1 MKITEEGEG
10 IFAIEC
16 KPEELEQVLKKIK
29 EKFAQ
34 ARTPVV
40 SADIMVYFYRDL
52 KDELSLRKKEKEELP
67 EESTWFMDNSL
78 VHELF

>member
-1 MKITEEGEG
+1 MKVTEEGEG

-16 KPEELEQVLKKIK
+16 TPNELEKVFKKIK

-52 KDELSLRKKEKEELP
+52 KDELALRKKEKEKK
-67 EESTWFMDNSL
+67 
-78 VHELF
+78 